1 MQYELV
7 WQLIQSYKLHRA
19 SEASLLKWVNKLVV
33 KRNVRNFTDD
43 WADGIV
49 LYQFV
54 NSIVKG
60 NNPDCIYPRNLLPL
74 DLLRMTL
81 DIASD
86 AKNIPP
92 ILNPYVPL
100 NLYPS
105 SKPLLTYLSLLVSPY
120 ISNIKRWL
128 HNILPLKKFGDFN
141 SCWSDGYLL
150 SHLLEKV
157 YPGLCKDIVL
167 SYSHNELPANVQL
180 SNLSKLLDR
189 AKKSLNIKCHL
200 DPTAIANR

>member
-7 WQLIQSYKLHRA
+7 WQLIKSYTLRA
-19 SEASLLKWVNKLVV
+19 SESTLLKWVNKLVV
-33 KRNVRNFTDD
+33 ARNVRNFTDD

-54 NSIVKG
+54 NSIIKG
-60 NNPDCIYPRNLLPL
+60 NNTDCIYPRDTLPL
-74 DLLRMTL
+74 DFLKMSL
-81 DIASD
+81 DNASD

-92 ILNPYVPL
+92 ILNPYIPL
-100 NLYPS
+100 NQYHS
-105 SKPLLTYLSLLVSPY
+105 SKPLLAYLSLFVSPY
-120 ISNIKRWL
+120 ISNIRRWL
-128 HNILPLKKFGDFN
+128 HTVLPLKKFGDFQ

-157 YPGLCKDIVL
+157 HPGLCKDIAL
-167 SYSHNELPANVQL
+167 SYSHKELPANIQL
-180 SNLSKLLDR
+180 SNLCKLLSR
-189 AKKSLNIKCHL
+189 AKKSLNIKCNL